1 MESMI
6 TDFELAKSKLTLE
19 EIKKEI
25 DSVYDGIGKLDSD
38 ELLSRVISLEKSL
51 DLKSD
56 TFYKLGGEH
65 YNNCL
70 IPTLQKISMYIQYA
84 KEAEV
89 DHKIS
94 DYLDEAISE
103 IEYYFSENT

>member
-1 MESMI
+1 MI

-19 EIKKEI
+19 EIKSEI
-25 DSVYDGIGKLDSD
+25 DSIYDGIGKLDSD
-38 ELLSRVISLEKSL
+38 KLLSSVIMLEKSL

-65 YNNCL
+65 YNNSL

-103 IEYYFSENT
+103 IEYYFSKNT

>member
-1 MESMI
+1 MI
-6 TDFELAKSKLTLE
+6 TDFELAKSKSALE
-19 EIKKEI
+19 EIKNEI
-25 DSVYDGIGKLDSD
+25 DSVYDGIGKLDTD
-38 ELLSRVISLEKSL
+38 ELFSSIALLEKSL

-84 KEAEV
+84 KETET
-89 DHKIS
+89 DHKVS